1 MMYGIAFGTIAAAG
15 CAWLVLH
22 TKQMEWENN
31 KMQAYMQSMEE
42 LYSAM
47 KDKIE
52 VTRRYRH
59 DLAKH
64 IQMLET
70 MAGKAAGSQEMQEYM
85 QYMLDQYKLAEKKQF
100 CSDEIVNAVCEIKTK
115 QCEERRIPLAISIAE
130 EDYSGVKE
138 IDLVGLLCNLMD
150 NAIEEN
156 EKIEEEEKRGI
167 ELSIRKEKNQ
177 IWISVKNRVVDCE
190 HITFSTQK
198 DHREEHG
205 IGMQII
211 KKIAEKYHGTP
222 VYSITREEEKL
233 SVELALTVE

>member
-1 MMYGIAFGTIAAAG
+1 MMYGIAFGAIAAAG
-15 CAWLVLH
+15 CVLLVLH

-70 MAGKAAGSQEMQEYM
+70 MTSKYTESQEVYAYMEYM
-85 QYMLDQYKLAEKKQF
+85 LGQYKMVEKKPF
-100 CSDEIVNAVCEIKTK
+100 CSDEIVDAVCEMKTK
-115 QCEERRIPLAISIAE
+115 QCEERRIPLTVNIAA
-130 EDYSGVKE
+130 EDYSGIKE
-138 IDLVGLLCNLMD
+138 IDLVGLLCNLLD

-156 EKIEEEEKRGI
+156 EKIEREEKRGI
-167 ELSIRKEKNQ
+167 ELTMQKENHQ
-177 IWISVKNRVVDCE
+177 ILISVKNRVVDCE
-190 HITFSTQK
+190 HITFSTRK
-198 DHREEHG
+198 SHREEHG
-205 IGMQII
+205 LGLQII
-211 KKIAEKYHGTP
+211 RKIAEKYQGTP
-222 VYSITREEEKL
+222 VYTVSKEEEKL